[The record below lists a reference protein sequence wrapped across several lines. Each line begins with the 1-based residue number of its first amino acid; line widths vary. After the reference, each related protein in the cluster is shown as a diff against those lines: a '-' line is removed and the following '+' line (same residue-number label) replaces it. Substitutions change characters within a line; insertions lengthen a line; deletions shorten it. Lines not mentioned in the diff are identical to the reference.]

1 MDLAAFFWCL
11 ANSALK
17 FGDIPAETLISELVL
32 QGHNF
37 IHDFI
42 TSSGFLSVIYMFKFI

>member
-32 QGHNF
+32 QAHNF
-37 IHDFI
+37 MHDFI
-42 TSSGFLSVIYMFKFI
+42 TSSGFLSIIYMFKLM